1 MKLTH
6 RIAAG
11 GLIFS
16 NDKVVLV
23 RYPDHQNSSFLVAP
37 GGGLEE
43 QENIEQAIIREVKE
57 ETGLIV
63 KPNSVVMVEDL
74 IYNKFKMIKI
84 WMTCDIV
91 EGVIS
96 KTQGAVDEGII
107 EVGWY
112 NKEQLENE
120 TVYPS
125 ILLEQEWDILKS
137 FNKRVKI
144 PFSRRAD
151 F

>member
-1 MKLTH
+1 MTLTH

-16 NDKVVLV
+16 NDKVLLV
-23 RYPDHQNSSFLVAP
+23 RYPSHQKSSFLAAP

-63 KPNSVVMVEDL
+63 KPNSVVMIEDL

-84 WMTCDIV
+84 WMTCDII
-91 EGVIS
+91 EGVIT

-107 EVGWY
+107 GVGWY

-120 TVYPS
+120 TVFPS
-125 ILLEQEWDILKS
+125 ILLEQDWNILKS

-144 PFSRRAD
+144 PFSRRAE

>member
-1 MKLTH
+1 M
-6 RIAAG
+6 IEDI
-11 GLIFS
+11 IF
-16 NDKVVLV
+16 K
-23 RYPDHQNSSFLVAP
+23 R
-37 GGGLEE
+37 
-43 QENIEQAIIREVKE
+43 
-57 ETGLIV
+57 
-63 KPNSVVMVEDL
+63 
-74 IYNKFKMIKI
+74 FKMIKI

-112 NKEQLENE
+112 NKERLENE

-144 PFSRRAD
+144 PFSRRAE